1 MYLSTSG
8 TFYYIY
14 KITFADQKKK
24 KRRKSHGGRGCKK
37 WREQR
42 VKEGSENSI
51 VNGRWW
57 MRVGQSGWVIF
68 RPHGVADSD
77 SADYDSGCGG

>member
-24 KRRKSHGGRGCKK
+24 KKEEVAWWKGMQEMKGAKSEGGK
-37 WREQR
+37 
-42 VKEGSENSI
+42 
-51 VNGRWW
+51 
-57 MRVGQSGWVIF
+57 
-68 RPHGVADSD
+68 
-77 SADYDSGCGG
+77 

>member
-24 KRRKSHGGRGCKK
+24 KRIKAQVEKD
-37 WREQR
+37 
-42 VKEGSENSI
+42 EGSSGEGEESTNNPWGG
-51 VNGRWW
+51 VVGNRTEQNRTEQNRVMVCVDNGE
-57 MRVGQSGWVIF
+57 
-68 RPHGVADSD
+68 
-77 SADYDSGCGG
+77 